1 MCCAAASDDRA
12 NAARRRPG
20 AAVTI
25 QPPHPAPARR
35 RRRPDPADHLPT
47 QPLRGAVWTAL
58 TSEAELAVWY
68 PTRVRL
74 DPQPGGRISFSFP
87 GAEPF
92 HGVVLEIDPPT
103 LLVFTTLDDTLRWQ
117 LAEAEGG
124 CQLTF
129 DNMVAHPE
137 HAPYTAAGFDIN
149 LNQLATLLDH
159 GASRV
164 QRREMPPPDELVDH
178 YRAVL
183 PSL

>member
-1 MCCAAASDDRA
+1 MTES
-12 NAARRRPG
+12 
-20 AAVTI
+20 
-25 QPPHPAPARR
+25 PP
-35 RRRPDPADHLPT
+35 
-47 QPLRGAVWTAL
+47 RGAGPEQRSPLDLRIQLLLDAGAGLMLRFTCRLRHPVKRVWTAL

-68 PTRVRL
+68 PTRVRI
-74 DPQPGGRISFSFP
+74 DPRPGGRISFSLP

-92 HGVVLEIDPPT
+92 PGVVLEVEPPT
-103 LLVFTTLDDTLRWQ
+103 LLVFTTLDDTLRWH

-124 CQLTF
+124 CELTL
-129 DNMVAHPE
+129 DNVVANPE

-164 QRREMPPPDELVDH
+164 QRREMPPPDDLVDH

-183 PSL
+183 PDM